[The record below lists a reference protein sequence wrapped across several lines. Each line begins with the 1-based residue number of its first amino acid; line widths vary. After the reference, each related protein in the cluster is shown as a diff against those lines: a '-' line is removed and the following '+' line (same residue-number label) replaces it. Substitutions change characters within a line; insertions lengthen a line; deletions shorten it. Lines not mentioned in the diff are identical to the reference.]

1 MINYYKPSG
10 AFSPLSF
17 AYLLGISLTALPL
30 LGLIY
35 SYATWYIPFVYIRFF
50 LTLGLGFAVGLLV
63 DMLIVKFGKVR
74 NTPLAIIFGVVA
86 ALITLYFSWAVWLD
100 LMLNIGESYGN
111 DKLGITVSN
120 IEFMQVFNL
129 AIQPMTMW
137 DLMKEVNTV
146 GSISIKGS
154 TISGIFLSLI
164 WLIEAGMVLGVA
176 ILYSMPQSK
185 KPFCERTGAW
195 FTEKTLVPFDF
206 IEDKEKMVTG
216 LERAVVTVF
225 DDLVQNT
232 DITTQHHSIF
242 TLYSSESGENYLSVE
257 NKTAKMDDKG
267 KTSFDSDEFIE
278 YIGLSDKLSKIL
290 LEKEIPLA

>member
-17 AYLLGISLTALPL
+17 AYFLGISLTALPI

-35 SYATWYIPFVYIRFF
+35 SYATWYIPFIYVRFL
-50 LTLGLGFAVGLLV
+50 LTLGLGFVVGLLV
-63 DMLIVKFGKVR
+63 NLLIVKFGKVR
-74 NTPLAIIFGVVA
+74 NTALAIIFGVVA

-100 LMLNIGESYGN
+100 LMLNIGESYGD

-120 IEFMQVFNL
+120 IEFVQVFAL
-129 AIQPMTMW
+129 ATQPSMMW
-137 DLMKEVNTV
+137 DLMKEVNEV

-154 TISGIFLSLI
+154 TISGIFLSII

-176 ILYSMPQSK
+176 TFYSMPQSK
-185 KPFCERTGAW
+185 KPFCERTGTW
-195 FTEKTLVPFDF
+195 FKEKALVPFDF
-206 IEDKEKMVTG
+206 IEDKEKIVTG
-216 LERAVVTVF
+216 LERATITVF
-225 DDLVQNT
+225 DDLVPST
-232 DITTQHHSIF
+232 DIVTQNHSIF
-242 TLYSSESGENYLSVE
+242 TLYSSENGENYLSIE
-257 NKTAKMDDKG
+257 NKIAKIDDKG

-290 LEKEIPLA
+290 LEKESKVS